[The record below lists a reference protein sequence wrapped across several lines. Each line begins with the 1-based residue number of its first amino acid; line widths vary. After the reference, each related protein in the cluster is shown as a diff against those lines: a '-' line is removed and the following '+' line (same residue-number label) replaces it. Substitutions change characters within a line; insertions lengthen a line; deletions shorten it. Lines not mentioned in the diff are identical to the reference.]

1 MEKDYISEELARKLY
16 QHRLQIPEI
25 PITEE
30 TKWID
35 GYIPVHTFEHLKN
48 VFHKDPILSIYVETS
63 DNAEWE
69 TQYMDHPAKYIY
81 EGKKYSTFEYSFK
94 EAYEGIVSEM
104 LDDLGWFIYPDY
116 EEEQE

>member
-16 QHRLQIPEI
+16 QHRNQIPEI

-35 GYIPVHTFEHLKN
+35 GYIPVHTFEHLKA

-69 TQYMDHPAKYIY
+69 TQYMDHPSK
-81 EGKKYSTFEYSFK
+81 
-94 EAYEGIVSEM
+94 
-104 LDDLGWFIYPDY
+104 
-116 EEEQE
+116 